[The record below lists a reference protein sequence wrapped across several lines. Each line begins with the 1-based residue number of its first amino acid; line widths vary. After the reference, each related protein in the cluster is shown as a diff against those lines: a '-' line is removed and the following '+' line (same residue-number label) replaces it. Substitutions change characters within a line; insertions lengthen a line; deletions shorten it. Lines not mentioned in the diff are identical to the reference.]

1 MTTQC
6 DYYQVKT
13 DSLQVTSLTPL
24 FRTNLQATC
33 AAQVRISR
41 SYFVASCPSANKY
54 LVTILSVNEDGTV
67 KRIYYTNEAV
77 SERIELREQGD
88 AYAAVLYEA
97 VYSVQGKSLNFIN
110 SIEIIKPTQSNQLV
124 TYRLLVT

>member
-1 MTTQC
+1 M
-6 DYYQVKT
+6 
-13 DSLQVTSLTPL
+13 
-24 FRTNLQATC
+24 
-33 AAQVRISR
+33 
-41 SYFVASCPSANKY
+41 
-54 LVTILSVNEDGTV
+54 TILSVNEDGTV

-110 SIEIIKPTQSNQLV
+110 TIEIIKPTQSNQLV